1 MAYPCEIIED
11 IAKAKVHFLDV
22 FLLFSLDMGLRLCN
36 TWILSW
42 WLVAWLAT
50 EWLICIPIWGIG
62 RIAKTWP
69 CPWSASSHTTKR
81 GLVWGTPPVATN
93 PYDQDANDEFI
104 SISPWL
110 ALEMNDL
117 SLNAW
122 KIFALLIKKIKRKTG
137 KREPRKNDNLFRL
150 SQ

>member
-1 MAYPCEIIED
+1 M
-11 IAKAKVHFLDV
+11 
-22 FLLFSLDMGLRLCN
+22 
-36 TWILSW
+36 
-42 WLVAWLAT
+42 
-50 EWLICIPIWGIG
+50 
-62 RIAKTWP
+62 
-69 CPWSASSHTTKR
+69 
-81 GLVWGTPPVATN
+81 ATN

-150 SQ
+150 SQQEFLVFGVPNESFRRGIIELTEKGFIRVSGLYNKKVCTLLKW